1 MQLEN
6 EMRIAHPRNL
16 DALTPPPSQA
26 HNTTL
31 FVALYLLALVL
42 TVARGSILY
51 SFLVLATVTLFWVGG
66 LHVLTSAIPHIYG
79 KL

>member
-1 MQLEN
+1 MLADRSQN
-6 EMRIAHPRNL
+6 PA
-16 DALTPPPSQA
+16 AQTPTTSQA

-66 LHVLTSAIPHIYG
+66 LHALTSAIPRIYG
-79 KL
+79 EL